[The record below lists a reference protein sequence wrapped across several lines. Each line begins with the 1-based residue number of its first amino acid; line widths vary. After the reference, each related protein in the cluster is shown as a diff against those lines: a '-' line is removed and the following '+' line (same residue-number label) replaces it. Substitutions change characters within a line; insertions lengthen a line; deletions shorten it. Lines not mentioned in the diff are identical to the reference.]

1 MKTGSRIGIAIMVL
15 ATAAGGVSN
24 TYAQGSLTP
33 PGAPSPTMKTLTQV
47 EPRTPITS
55 LPFTIT
61 NAGSYYL
68 TASLTSTSHGF
79 VVQSGQVTVD
89 LMGFA
94 ITGDGGS
101 DDYGVSICGT
111 TDSTVEN
118 VVVRNGTIRRFNDGV
133 RMEYV
138 RYGRLE
144 NLQVTTNSWRGIYL
158 RGAHEGGLCS
168 QYRIEG
174 CVVADNS
181 GYGIYMDGYNTGQCN
196 DNAFVGCTI
205 RNNGQRGIYLDGD
218 TSGHCNGNLVADC
231 TISENCAEGIV
242 LYGNAGQCA
251 ANQVRDCMVRANVG
265 TGIRVDFATGNRL
278 EGNHVAEQTG
288 TMTYG
293 IRSLNSSQ
301 NVISRNT
308 CVGQTT
314 NYVFSANDTYGPI
327 VTNVGALPASGDGA
341 HPWANFSR

>member
-1 MKTGSRIGIAIMVL
+1 IRGDYALSAFTGKSGLDQMAWARGR
-15 ATAAGGVSN
+15 
-24 TYAQGSLTP
+24 LTP
-33 PGAPSPTMKTLTQV
+33 PGAPAPIMKTLDEV
-47 EPRTPITS
+47 EPRAPITS

-61 NAGSYYL
+61 NAGAYYL
-68 TASLTSTSHGF
+68 TASLTSTGHGV

-94 ITGDGGS
+94 ITGDRGS
-101 DDYGVSICGT
+101 GDYGVSICGT
-111 TDSTVEN
+111 TGSAVEN
-118 VVVRNGTIRRFNDGV
+118 VVVRNGTIRRFDDGV

-144 NLQVTTNSWRGIYL
+144 NLQVMTNSWRGIYL
-158 RGAHEGGLCS
+158 RGAHGEGLCS

-174 CVVADNS
+174 CVSADNS
-181 GYGIYMDGYNTGQCN
+181 GCGIYLDGYNTGQCN

-205 RNNGQRGIYLDGD
+205 RNNGDRGIYLDGD
-218 TSGHCNGNLVADC
+218 TSGRCNGNLVANC
-231 TISENCAEGIV
+231 TISENHAEGIV

-251 ANQVRDCMVRANVG
+251 ANRVGDCIVRANVG
-265 TGIRVDFATGNRL
+265 TGIRVNFANGNRL

-288 TMTYG
+288 TTTCG

-341 HPWANFSR
+341 HPWGNFSR